1 MTREARQTQKR
12 LEGEIGKMLEG
23 HSGYLYNS
31 PNCAFCQKYGNIVT
45 VPILA
50 YPNLSYSYTK
60 DCGKCPLLRGLGRR
74 CYRDRVVRTIDDY
87 MVNVLDDAIPG
98 ALAIY
103 MWLEE
108 L

>member
-12 LEGEIGKMLEG
+12 LEGEILKLLEG
-23 HSGYLYNS
+23 EEGSLYAG
-31 PNCAFCQKYGNIVT
+31 PEGCAFCKKHLRGFY
-45 VPILA
+45 
-50 YPNLSYSYTK
+50 
-60 DCGKCPLLRGLGRR
+60 CGDCPLVQGSTEEC
-74 CYRDRVVRTIDDY
+74 CYCNEFQSIDAD
-87 MVNVLDDAIPG
+87 MILVQPDAIPG